1 MRRLL
6 MYLILLA
13 LPVLAQ
19 PVPVHQFLLRYE
31 PVRKDFN
38 LQNLT
43 VDEGRIVGEHVAYL
57 RSLQADGK
65 LMLAG
70 QVFDANR
77 GFWGIL
83 IVNTSDPEAAGAVM
97 KADPAIQQKIVRGE
111 VIPFRTVLLRPPD
124 PPAK

>member
-6 MYLILLA
+6 MSLLLLA
-13 LPVLAQ
+13 VPVLAQ

-31 PVRKDFN
+31 PVRKDFS

-43 VDEGRIVGEHVAYL
+43 VDERRIAGEHFAYL
-57 RSLQADGK
+57 QGLKADGK

-70 QVFDANR
+70 QAFDANR

-83 IVNTSDPEAAGAVM
+83 IVNTSDPEAAAAM
-97 KADPAIQQKIVRGE
+97 LNADPAVKQKMLRGD

>member
-6 MYLILLA
+6 MSLVLLA
-13 LPVLAQ
+13 LPALAQ
-19 PVPVHQFLLRYE
+19 PAPVSQFMLRYE
-31 PVRKDFN
+31 PIRKDFS

-43 VDEGRIVGEHVAYL
+43 PDERRIVGEHFAYL
-57 RSLQADGK
+57 QGLQADGK

-70 QVFDANR
+70 HVFDASR
-77 GFWGIL
+77 GFWGFL
-83 IVNTSDPEAAGAVM
+83 IVNTSDPEAAAAIVT
-97 KADPAIQQKIVRGE
+97 ADPAVKQKMVRSE

>member
-43 VDEGRIVGEHVAYL
+43 ADEGRIVGEHVAYL

-97 KADPAIQQKIVRGE
+97 RSEERHVGKECRSRWSP
-111 VIPFRTVLLRPPD
+111 
-124 PPAK
+124 